1 MFAKRNEQ
9 SIFQNKYFWH
19 GFVFT
24 TIFNA
29 AVLFAAIEY
38 PDWMWMY
45 FLETGRN
52 TPLELSYLF
61 VFLYYLPYVFG
72 FVFIMELKKLSKL
85 YSALFLVFCLLAEVW
100 IVMHLFDRYSQ
111 VGTYAQFHQG
121 QALSLF
127 EPKHSLSTVMNAAVG
142 IMILDFIFVVV
153 LYRRD
158 HKNEKA

>member
-1 MFAKRNEQ
+1 
-9 SIFQNKYFWH
+9 
-19 GFVFT
+19 
-24 TIFNA
+24 
-29 AVLFAAIEY
+29 
-38 PDWMWMY
+38 MY